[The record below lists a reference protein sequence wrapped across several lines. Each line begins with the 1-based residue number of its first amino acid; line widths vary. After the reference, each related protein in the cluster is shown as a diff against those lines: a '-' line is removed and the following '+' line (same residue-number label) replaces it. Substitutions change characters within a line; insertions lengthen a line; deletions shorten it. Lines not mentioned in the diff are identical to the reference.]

1 MACTKAW
8 LNYLKKN
15 NKKAAYIRN
24 YRETSNNEL
33 TCPYL
38 SFQLDLGAPEKAI
51 MNQVT
56 DLWVVGKSQP
66 KECDKLFSLEEKG
79 YQTEERVWQRIS
91 LAAEG
96 GSSSLIPYLKTLL
109 PRADQYLADLYLKVR
124 KDPSASAGLYRYK
137 KKSAKEGQIAIYG
150 VKRLVWRD
158 KDLALRAWEK
168 LETMFNYTDEQK
180 RMFTTALP
188 CRLPQ
193 VVINKRA
200 FG

>member
-1 MACTKAW
+1 M
-8 LNYLKKN
+8 
-15 NKKAAYIRN
+15 
-24 YRETSNNEL
+24 
-33 TCPYL
+33 
-38 SFQLDLGAPEKAI
+38 DLGAPEKAI

-66 KECDKLFSLEEKG
+66 KECDELFSLWKKKG

-150 VKRLVWRD
+150 VKRLVW
-158 KDLALRAWEK
+158 
-168 LETMFNYTDEQK
+168 
-180 RMFTTALP
+180 
-188 CRLPQ
+188 
-193 VVINKRA
+193 
-200 FG
+200 